1 MADRL
6 FLPAE
11 FSNLAATMPPASA
24 TPEARWAWLNQ
35 THSDLR
41 QMFGGPHGLVAM
53 RLAKVIDQARAAAL
67 DEIKTSTTASA
78 A

>member
-11 FSNLAATMPPASA
+11 FSQLAATMPPASA
-24 TPEARWAWLNQ
+24 APTARWAWLDQ

-41 QMFGGPHGLVAM
+41 QLFSGRHGLVAM
-53 RLAKVIDQARAAAL
+53 RLAKVIDQARGAAL
-67 DEIKTSTTASA
+67 DEIKKTSTASA

>member
-11 FSNLAATMPPASA
+11 FSQLAATMPPASA
-24 TPEARWAWLNQ
+24 PPTTRWVWLNQ
-35 THSDLR
+35 THNGLH

-53 RLAKVIDQARAAAL
+53 RLAKVIDQARGATL
-67 DEIKTSTTASA
+67 DEIKNSTTTSA